1 MKKIV
6 ILLLISVIFII
17 PVFSQTM
24 KVAESNNYRVFSE
37 LGKDNAEYVA
47 SAMDQYFKL
56 YNQFFHFNASDLE
69 SKLQIRIFSTKQE
82 FDNYLTS
89 IISQTSSSYVYLQY
103 KNAKKSELV
112 IYVMDDLD
120 KMKRTLIHHG
130 FVQFLKSFIKQPP
143 LWMQKG
149 FAVYF
154 EKSIYNDKDNTVT
167 FQENLDW
174 AVTLKK
180 YIVSDQKDPLNQKLF
195 SIPELLTL
203 DSGTANKKINV
214 FYAESWGLVS
224 FLINSEYQEYNR
236 VLWDSIS
243 ALKPDGEKKDNEAA
257 VIKTAFKWTDN
268 NTFLSD
274 FYFYAESVKTFNELV
289 QDGIKSYSE
298 GSLSEAERTFIKA
311 MIINESNYIP
321 YYYMGL
327 INYSRKDYSMAEYYY
342 QTTAEKGGNPDLINY
357 ALGVNSYADNNSED
371 AVFYL
376 SKISSGDYYTKAAD
390 LLSAISSSSDIPAEN
405 SGAQKENQS
414 KTGK

>member
-6 ILLLISVIFII
+6 ILSLILII
-17 PVFSQTM
+17 IVLPAFGQSM
-24 KVAESNNYRVFSE
+24 GMAKSNNYRVFSE
-37 LGKDNAEYVA
+37 LGTENAEYVA
-47 SAMDQYFKL
+47 TAMDQYFKL
-56 YNQFFHFNASDLE
+56 YNQFFHFNENDLE
-69 SKLQIRIFSTKQE
+69 SKLQIRLFSTKTG
-82 FDNYLTS
+82 FDDYLRS
-89 IISQTSSSYVYLQY
+89 IISESSSSYVYLQY
-103 KNAKKSELV
+103 KNTKKSELV

-180 YIVSDQKDPLNQKLF
+180 YIISDQKDPLNQKLF

-203 DSGTANKKINV
+203 DSGSANKKINV

-236 VLWDSIS
+236 VLWDSLS
-243 ALKPDGEKKDNEAA
+243 ALKADAEKKENEAA
-257 VIKTAFKWTDN
+257 VIKSAFKWTDN

-274 FYFYAESVKTFNELV
+274 FYFYAGSVKTFNELV
-289 QDGIKSYSE
+289 QDGIKAYSE
-298 GSLSEAERTFIKA
+298 GSLDEAERTFIKA

-342 QTTAEKGGNPDLINY
+342 QTTTEKGGNPDLINY

-376 SKISSGDYYTKAAD
+376 SKISSGEYYTKASD
-390 LLSAISSSSDIPAEN
+390 LLAAISSSSELPIKN
-405 SGAQKENQS
+405 K
-414 KTGK
+414 